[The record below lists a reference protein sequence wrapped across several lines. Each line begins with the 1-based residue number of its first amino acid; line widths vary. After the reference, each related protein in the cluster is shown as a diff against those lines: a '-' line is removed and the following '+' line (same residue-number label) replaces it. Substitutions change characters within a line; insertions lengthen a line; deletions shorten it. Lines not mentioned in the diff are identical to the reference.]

1 MNSLSILST
10 QVNKVIGNTP
20 PPTPSGEPRTS
31 SGSSP
36 LRRGGGGG
44 SDGGAAP
51 AANPYFEGSAAVADE
66 DEEQEDGI
74 DGAEGDDV
82 DEANKP
88 ASRRRSGGSRQVSMG
103 ERIYMSFLSPWL
115 GAIKWIISTI
125 ATSTDWL
132 ASCFYSDEGALS
144 PLMPLRRTARWV
156 VRPWSKRQALQEKG
170 SIPRTALQQH
180 RDETDVGSVSGAV
193 PVNSQGGHHRARS
206 FNAGRRPSTVES
218 ITPRRSIRIQL
229 YNDEKQQKNKSS
241 SLKSPTSP
249 SPSLRL
255 TKYPRTAG
263 PPVPLLS
270 RKPPLKT
277 LILDL
282 DETLIHS
289 LAKGGRMSS
298 GHMVEVKLDR
308 QHAILYYVH
317 KRPYC
322 DEFLRKVHRFS
333 APIFT
338 LSPATGREMV
348 QPRRLHRLGPGVRG
362 SRDRLARAG
371 P

>member
-20 PPTPSGEPRTS
+20 PSTPSGEPRTG

-36 LRRGGGGG
+36 LRRGSGGGG
-44 SDGGAAP
+44 GGDGGEA
-51 AANPYFEGSAAVADE
+51 AANSYFEGSAAAADE
-66 DEEQEDGI
+66 DEGQEDSVDGV
-74 DGAEGDDV
+74 DGAEGDDAN
-82 DEANKP
+82 EADKP

-125 ATSTDWL
+125 AASTDWL

-144 PLMPLRRTARWV
+144 PLMPVRRIARWV
-156 VRPWSKRQALQEKG
+156 VRPWRKRQALQKKDSMAHDDEAGVTG
-170 SIPRTALQQH
+170 SAT
-180 RDETDVGSVSGAV
+180 GAA
-193 PVNSQGGHHRARS
+193 PVNSQAGHHRARS
-206 FNAGRRPSTVES
+206 LNAGRGPSTVES

-229 YNDEKQQKNKSS
+229 INDEKQQKNKSS

-255 TKYPRTAG
+255 TKYPRIAG

-333 APIFT
+333 A
-338 LSPATGREMV
+338 SPHLPHLHTKSCNRSRNGTTSSSSP
-348 QPRRLHRLGPGVRG
+348 PRCRSTRTP
-362 SRDRLARAG
+362 
-371 P
+371 